1 MLSSGSSYALAV
13 RNRYAQHFK
22 NIRIL
27 NLHDTSTH
35 CGLAGTF
42 FCESCSSLN
51 LWRTCAHTGCR
62 GLGPE
67 PHKSNVMD
75 ASQVNVLDIAA
86 AAYVNGLVG
95 GDEVLAR
102 PGRITPTREPAQGH
116 SLLHPPPPIPPPP
129 APPGAP
135 DRVRRAAAAR
145 CVRPRLGAEPADAMP
160 GLGAGRAAL
169 PAGGTDRGH
178 SRPELDTARASPRR
192 GAITRYHCHSASGLT
207 R

>member
-95 GDEVLAR
+95 GDETVSDVRERLDAYDRDWALSLPMQCLDSVRGELLYQLVARTEATLVPNWRPHESLRDELAFALNS
-102 PGRITPTREPAQGH
+102 TLCSVNTSE
-116 SLLHPPPPIPPPP
+116 LL
-129 APPGAP
+129 GAP
-135 DRVRRAAAAR
+135 QWAN
-145 CVRPRLGAEPADAMP
+145 L
-160 GLGAGRAAL
+160 RAAL
-169 PAGGTDRGH
+169 RGVQGG
-178 SRPELDTARASPRR
+178 
-192 GAITRYHCHSASGLT
+192 
-207 R
+207 